1 MKNIVLLITL
11 ITTTLLSA
19 NAQKKGKGK
28 SKKET
33 EQVNFTPEKPE
44 AIPDTAKKF
53 TGIIKYR
60 MTSDDPSDK
69 DSVFIVFGETQI
81 RIIIFIPGYRADQV
95 FERTMI
101 ANVKDSTFIELD
113 TRNKTYKTEKLSL
126 RNGGTE
132 LNVASTKK
140 TMQILNF
147 TCHEFKGQMIT
158 PDGEV
163 AEAACLVSNQHYFNA
178 ATDYSFLGIQPLV
191 FGYKIVLGFR
201 TKSSENENTYIMAY
215 KIEPGNVDSYFDLSG
230 YKAL

>member
-69 DSVFIVFGETQI
+69 DSVFIVFGKH
-81 RIIIFIPGYRADQV
+81 RY
-95 FERTMI
+95 
-101 ANVKDSTFIELD
+101 
-113 TRNKTYKTEKLSL
+113 
-126 RNGGTE
+126 
-132 LNVASTKK
+132 AS
-140 TMQILNF
+140 
-147 TCHEFKGQMIT
+147 
-158 PDGEV
+158 
-163 AEAACLVSNQHYFNA
+163 
-178 ATDYSFLGIQPLV
+178 SFLFPVTGPTRFL
-191 FGYKIVLGFR
+191 
-201 TKSSENENTYIMAY
+201 NE
-215 KIEPGNVDSYFDLSG
+215 L
-230 YKAL
+230 

>member
-33 EQVNFTPEKPE
+33 EQVNFTPEKPD

-101 ANVKDSTFIELD
+101 ANVKD
-113 TRNKTYKTEKLSL
+113 
-126 RNGGTE
+126 
-132 LNVASTKK
+132 
-140 TMQILNF
+140 
-147 TCHEFKGQMIT
+147 
-158 PDGEV
+158 
-163 AEAACLVSNQHYFNA
+163 
-178 ATDYSFLGIQPLV
+178 
-191 FGYKIVLGFR
+191 
-201 TKSSENENTYIMAY
+201 
-215 KIEPGNVDSYFDLSG
+215 
-230 YKAL
+230 